1 MDFPA
6 VQSEMF
12 SLAHSKDAGAISQGT
27 RMRQS
32 VRQRFGKA
40 GKERSLEM
48 VFNKSFGLLKRRGE
62 LDVSKPEF
70 PIAPGGVYDGARR
83 FCGKKFHF
91 SEQNRFCAVFV
102 FGNLGDFSK
111 NWSMQWKC

>member
-12 SLAHSKDAGAISQGT
+12 LRTAKTPVQSPKGA
-27 RMRQS
+27 RVRQS

-70 PIAPGGVYDGARR
+70 PIVPGGVYDGARR
-83 FCGKKFHF
+83 FYGKNSIFQSKIVSVRSLC
-91 SEQNRFCAVFV
+91 SEILEISV
-102 FGNLGDFSK
+102 K
-111 NWSMQWKC
+111 NC

>member
-1 MDFPA
+1 
-6 VQSEMF
+6 
-12 SLAHSKDAGAISQGT
+12 
-27 RMRQS
+27 MRQA

-48 VFNKSFGLLKRRGE
+48 VFNKSFGLSKRRGE
-62 LDVSKPEF
+62 LDMSKPEF

-91 SEQNRFCAVFV
+91 SEQNRFCAVFAL
-102 FGNLGDFSK
+102 GNLGDFSK
-111 NWSMQWKC
+111 NWSVQWKC

>member
-6 VQSEMF
+6 VQSEMLLHTAKMPAQ
-12 SLAHSKDAGAISQGT
+12 SPKGA

-48 VFNKSFGLLKRRGE
+48 VFNKSFGLSKRRGE

-70 PIAPGGVYDGARR
+70 PIVPGGVYGGARR

-91 SEQNRFCAVFV
+91 SEQNRFCAVFAL
-102 FGNLGDFSK
+102 GNLGDFSK
-111 NWSMQWKC
+111 NWSVQWKC

>member
-1 MDFPA
+1 MDFSA

-12 SLAHSKDAGAISQGT
+12 LRTAKTPVQSPKAHGC
-27 RMRQS
+27 
-32 VRQRFGKA
+32 GKA
-40 GKERSLEM
+40 CVNDSAKPEKSSMIET
-48 VFNKSFGLLKRRGE
+48 VFNKSFGLSKRRGE

-70 PIAPGGVYDGARR
+70 PTAPGGVYGGARR

-102 FGNLGDFSK
+102 LGNLGDFSK
-111 NWSMQWKC
+111 NWSVQRKC